1 MKPRFMIHLAD
12 CETLADE
19 DDKFCQFMIT
29 YQISANQSL
38 EQHQGPYLHLR
49 QTVLKCV
56 QTEGCD

>member
-1 MKPRFMIHLAD
+1 MIHLAD

-19 DDKFCQFMIT
+19 DGKFCQFMT
-29 YQISANQSL
+29 PYQISANQSL

-49 QTVLKCV
+49 QTDLKCV

>member
-1 MKPRFMIHLAD
+1 MIHLAD

-19 DDKFCQFMIT
+19 DGEFCQFMT
-29 YQISANQSL
+29 PYQISANQSL
-38 EQHQGPYLHLR
+38 EQHQGFYLYLS

>member
-1 MKPRFMIHLAD
+1 MKHRFMIHLAD

-19 DDKFCQFMIT
+19 DGKFCQFMT
-29 YQISANQSL
+29 PYQISANQSL
-38 EQHQGPYLHLR
+38 EQHQGSYLYLS